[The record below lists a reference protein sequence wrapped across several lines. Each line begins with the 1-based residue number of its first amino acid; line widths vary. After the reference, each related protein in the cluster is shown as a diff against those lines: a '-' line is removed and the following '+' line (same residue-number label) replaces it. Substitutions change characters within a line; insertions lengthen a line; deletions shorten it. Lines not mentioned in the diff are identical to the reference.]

1 MQIESTRFG
10 ALDVEEHKV
19 LQFPDGL
26 PGFENRHLFTLVPHH
41 TANDDKG
48 SPFIWLQSVEDGGLA
63 FLAMD
68 PLQAF
73 PDYTPHISISDL
85 ASISLN
91 AGSESES
98 TRPCLYTLL
107 TVPAGDPCGITANLM
122 APIVINTKSRLAK
135 QVVLNS
141 DIYGLRHRLLPGD

>member
-10 ALDVEEHKV
+10 ALDVEEWKV
-19 LQFPDGL
+19 LEFPDGL

-41 TANDDKG
+41 TANNDKG
-48 SPFIWLQSVEDGGLA
+48 SPFIWLQSLDDGGLA

-68 PLQAF
+68 PHQSF
-73 PDYTPHISISDL
+73 PDYTPHISVADL
-85 ASISLN
+85 ASLCLN
-91 AGSESES
+91 EDSGGESS
-98 TRPCLYTLL
+98 RPCLYTLL

-122 APIVINTKSRLAK
+122 APIVINTKNRLAK